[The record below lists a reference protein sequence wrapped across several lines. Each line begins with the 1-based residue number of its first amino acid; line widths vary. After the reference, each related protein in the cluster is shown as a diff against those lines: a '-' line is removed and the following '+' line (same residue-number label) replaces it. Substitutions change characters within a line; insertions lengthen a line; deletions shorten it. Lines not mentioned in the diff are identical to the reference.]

1 MNARGRPRGFDRD
14 VALRAAM
21 LVFWQRGYEGA
32 SLGALTEAMGINKPS
47 LYAAFGDK
55 EALFREV
62 IALYERE
69 EDATARAMRE
79 QPTARAAV
87 ESMLRDNAD
96 SYCSAQTP
104 RGCLVVLSAA
114 SCAPEHETI
123 RKQLAS
129 SQRMVFDALRRR
141 LKRAATD
148 GELPTDTDIPSLA
161 DYCETVLQG
170 LSLQAHAG
178 ATRARLHRIVDYAMA
193 AWDAMVANAEHPQP
207 EASTADRKRRRKSA
221 AMR

>member
-1 MNARGRPRGFDRD
+1 MSARGRPRGFDRD
-14 VALRAAM
+14 AALRAAM

-47 LYAAFGDK
+47 LYAAFGGK
-55 EALFREV
+55 EALFREA

-69 EDATARAMRE
+69 EDATARALRE
-79 QPTARAAV
+79 QLTARAAV

-96 SYCSAQTP
+96 AYCRTETP
-104 RGCLVVLSAA
+104 RGCLIVLSAA
-114 SCAPEHETI
+114 SCAPEHETV

-148 GELPTDTDIPSLA
+148 GELQADTDISSLA
-161 DYCETVLQG
+161 AYCETVLQG
-170 LSLQAHAG
+170 LSFQAHAG

-193 AWDAMVANAEHPQP
+193 AWDAMVADAEPRQP
-207 EASTADRKRRRKSA
+207 EADAPAANSRRKSA
-221 AMR
+221 R